1 MIWRDLLG
9 NNILWSAVLSWTLA
23 QVIKFLVQLLRHR
36 RIDFRMLVAPGGMP
50 SGHSATMMALTTS
63 VGLDSGFGSAAFAI
77 AFVMSMIV
85 MYDATGIRRSAGK
98 QAAVLNR
105 VVDRLVQSGHEKSQL
120 SNEELKEILGHTPV
134 QVIVGAAMGI
144 AIALVFHLRA
154 IFSA

>member
-1 MIWRDLLG
+1 MG

-23 QVIKFLVQLLRHR
+23 QVIKFLVQLLGHR

-63 VGLDSGFGSAAFAI
+63 VGLDCGFGSAAFAI

-154 IFSA
+154 IFPV

>member
-1 MIWRDLLG
+1 LG

-23 QVIKFLVQLLRHR
+23 QVIKFLVQLLGHR

-63 VGLDSGFGSAAFAI
+63 VGLDCGFGSAAFAI